1 VATFADSTGRTWDV
15 AFTVA
20 GMKRVRER
28 HNVNLA
34 ELAGNEFKNYVE
46 VAGDPVK
53 LAEVLHTLCGKQHPD
68 VSLDD
73 FLESL
78 VGDAIHHAA
87 EAFQGAFISFC
98 PSRQREALTALA
110 AKTEQ
115 VQAEAI
121 KAAMKEIDAVT
132 FSPTATG
139 SPELS
144 VLTPAR

>member
-1 VATFADSTGRTWDV
+1 MATFADSTGRSWEV

-20 GMKRVRER
+20 GLKRVKDR
-28 HNVNLA
+28 HGVNLA

-68 VSLDD
+68 VTLDD
-73 FLESL
+73 FMESL

-98 PSRQREALTALA
+98 PSRQREVLTALA
-110 AKTEQ
+110 AKTDAMH
-115 VQAEAI
+115 AEAM
-121 KAAMKEIDAVT
+121 ATALKEIEAAT

-139 SPELS
+139 SPGS
-144 VLTPAR
+144 SALTPAA